1 MSKNF
6 DKFGLVATN
15 GLLWIWTLICWSGPA
30 FGLQGHANAEE
41 GQYSHQLGHLFF
53 LLSML
58 VFAFWLQKTRLVK
71 QRGWRLIQI
80 SCLFFILW
88 NIDALAGHEIELWL
102 DESRLVGEGPSR
114 VLIAESGSLPHLH
127 FFLKLDH
134 LLCVP
139 ALFLLLLGLRKIK
152 ADPPE
157 EGP

>member
-1 MSKNF
+1 MPENF
-6 DKFGLVATN
+6 GKSGLMITN
-15 GLLWIWTLICWSGPA
+15 GLIWAWALILWSGPA

-53 LLSML
+53 ILGML
-58 VFAFWLQKTRLVK
+58 IFAFWLQKTRLVK
-71 QRGWRLIQI
+71 ERGWRLLQI

-102 DESRLVGEGPSR
+102 DESRFVGEGPSR
-114 VLIAESGSLPHLH
+114 VLIAEGGHLPYLY

-134 LLCVP
+134 FLCVP
-139 ALFLLLLGLRKIK
+139 ALALLFLGLRKIK